1 MHIPCTLT
9 VPSKLRTQATVNPPV
24 HGVSNSPSAQN
35 ACVQTPA
42 PLPKPTLR
50 VKVNMESARPNSV
63 PQEETS
69 ESKYSR
75 FLSSC
80 TLPLC

>member
-1 MHIPCTLT
+1 MHIPCMLM
-9 VPSKLRTQATVNPPV
+9 VPSKLRTQETVNPPA

-50 VKVNMESARPNSV
+50 VKVNMESARPTQYLRRRHLNQNILAS
-63 PQEETS
+63 
-69 ESKYSR
+69 
-75 FLSSC
+75 
-80 TLPLC
+80 